1 MQFMSMRYPHPET
14 IRELGIEEDVNDI
27 LYYTELGEFTK
38 LALSAYRE
46 PAIEFLASLKLK
58 KHPQEAVAELKRD
71 GIGYIT
77 FTLLGQEH
85 LFSMLKMET
94 IYKLEED
101 RGLDTKMYVP
111 ATELHAL
118 WRMISSRFYQI
129 SKNKSGHI
137 KNPAIRYAHKKLETL
152 DDGEE
157 IKGDLRQTS
166 KAVVMVN
173 SFMHVMRNAELS
185 YEQGKIKEAH
195 LVIGSLITPILLA
208 TKVKLPAPSH
218 PPTFMDLAYLN
229 KTWFLRGMHDG
240 KHVYRFEHPTF
251 GISKVLLPNVELTN
265 TNTREGILF
274 LPTADQL
281 FMDGGDATVEEEQ
294 GGEEGETSERR
305 PSELGEFDF
314 IPYNAS
320 GSVPAIIKAH
330 EHIGMLQKWCK
341 KQDEV
346 IKKLTE
352 TVNVLKE
359 KLSCKS
365 PKAPKAADIPL
376 FYLLFMLFYYG
387 FLVDSCVKSA
397 RTRSPAGRGT
407 NVPRSAKTVR
417 PTEVSAKVQNHSADH
432 ASRPGKLK
440 PAVGHATTAAPQPR
454 TTKAR
459 EPGSNASRPRN
470 SLTYHADASVRAG
483 KLSRV
488 RPRNH
493 RPNSIRPTTPADRHN
508 IRPRPFRLGQ
518 RPDCPADRPDDRPN
532 AAVDPKPFLK
542 PNPHNSSPKPAPT

>member
-1 MQFMSMRYPHPET
+1 MAKTKFTNKPVQSEDVERAREEKREGKKKVEYSGKRKKGAVKESAPKWPETAGQEMDDSMIPRPYGVQERIRILRRMQFMSMRYPHPET
-14 IRELGIEEDVNDI
+14 IKELGIEEDVNDI

-38 LALSAYRE
+38 LALPAYRE

-58 KHPQEAVAELKRD
+58 KHPQEAAAELKRD

-77 FTLLGQEH
+77 FTLLGQEY
-85 LFSMLKMET
+85 LFSMLELET
-94 IYKLEED
+94 IYKFEEN
-101 RGLDTKMYVP
+101 RGLDTEMCVP

-118 WRMISSRFYQI
+118 WRMISSRSYQI

-137 KNPAIRYAHKKLETL
+137 KNPAIRYAHKEIANTLFARHDCSNVTTQELELLDAGIIQKLETL

-157 IKGDLRQTS
+157 MKGDLRQTS
-166 KAVVMVN
+166 KAVVMVR

-195 LVIGSLITPILLA
+195 LVIGSLITSILLA

-229 KTWFLRGMHDG
+229 MTWFLRGMHDG

-294 GGEEGETSERR
+294 GREEGETLERR
-305 PSELGEFDF
+305 SSKLGEFDL

-320 GSVPAIIKAH
+320 GSAPAIIKAH

-365 PKAPKAADIPL
+365 PKATKAA
-376 FYLLFMLFYYG
+376 
-387 FLVDSCVKSA
+387 
-397 RTRSPAGRGT
+397 SPT
-407 NVPRSAKTVR
+407 KTVELALR
-417 PTEVSAKVQNHSADH
+417 RSKRKRKQAHRHLQRLPPIQLHFRID
-432 ASRPGKLK
+432 SRCISFQL
-440 PAVGHATTAAPQPR
+440 H
-454 TTKAR
+454 
-459 EPGSNASRPRN
+459 
-470 SLTYHADASVRAG
+470 
-483 KLSRV
+483 
-488 RPRNH
+488 
-493 RPNSIRPTTPADRHN
+493 
-508 IRPRPFRLGQ
+508 
-518 RPDCPADRPDDRPN
+518 
-532 AAVDPKPFLK
+532 
-542 PNPHNSSPKPAPT
+542 